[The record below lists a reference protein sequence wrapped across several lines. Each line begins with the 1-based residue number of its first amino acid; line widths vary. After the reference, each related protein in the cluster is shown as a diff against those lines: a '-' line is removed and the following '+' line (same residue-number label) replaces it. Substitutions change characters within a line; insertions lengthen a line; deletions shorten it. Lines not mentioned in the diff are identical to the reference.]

1 MLLASYKPPT
11 NVLYNFL
18 ARRWPIGL
26 VFQGSRVLIP
36 LGAPSFRIKFT

>member
-11 NVLYNFL
+11 DVLYNFL
-18 ARRWPIGL
+18 ARLWTIGL
-26 VFQGSRVLIP
+26 VFQGSRIRIP